1 MNIDTH
7 SFVKAFVNA
16 KTDEQKAEAITKV
29 FFYIRDS
36 SNETIEEK
44 FDKTRNELA
53 TKRDVKDVESLLR
66 NDIDNVESSL
76 RQEIKLL
83 SANVDAKV
91 AESKADIL
99 KWMFGMLAGQLTILV
114 IILKLFFNGNV

>member
-1 MNIDTH
+1 MHIDTH

-16 KTDEQKAEAITKV
+16 KTDEQKAEAITQV
-29 FFYIRDS
+29 LFHICDS
-36 SNETIEEK
+36 SNEIIEEK
-44 FDKTRNELA
+44 FDKTKNELA
-53 TKRDVKDVESLLR
+53 TKRDIADLR
-66 NDIDNVESSL
+66 H
-76 RQEIKLL
+76 EIKVL

>member
-16 KTDEQKAEAITKV
+16 KTDEQKAEAITQV
-29 FFYIRDS
+29 LFHIRNS
-36 SNETIEEK
+36 SNAVIEEK
-44 FDKTRNELA
+44 FDKTKNELA
-53 TKRDVKDVESLLR
+53 TKRDIKDVEL
-66 NDIDNVESSL
+66 SL

-99 KWMFGMLAGQLTILV
+99 KWMFGMLAGQLTLLV